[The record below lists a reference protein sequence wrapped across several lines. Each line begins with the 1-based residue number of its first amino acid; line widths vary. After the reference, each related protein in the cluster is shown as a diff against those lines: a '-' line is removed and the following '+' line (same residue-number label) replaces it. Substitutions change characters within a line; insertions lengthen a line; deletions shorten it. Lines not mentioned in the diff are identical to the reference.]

1 MFKKPWD
8 ENIFKS
14 KTAAGLEVIL
24 LPDGN
29 HQLHLVTLKK
39 QKSTLLREIQ
49 REALSSFNEVQQLL
63 DSKTPLILIIN
74 GKGIVHRKVS
84 SSENDTPATLL
95 NKLLPNAHVEDFV
108 IQKTPVNTTEVFVSV
123 IRLNVLTDLIQEL
136 VKNKLTN
143 ITACFLGPFVITT
156 LLPLLSNDQI
166 NNEQLLI
173 SNFRLQIREQQITS
187 IETIT
192 DGTNEQLRIG
202 EDLLPQQLVIPFAGA
217 LSYFTG
223 NTDDVFNSVLLNELK
238 EEFHQ
243 KQKFEL
249 RGWILLV
256 ATFIILI
263 INYLFFNNYWSKNK
277 EMNAQLE
284 LTQVAM
290 QRYEKLKT
298 EFDQKK
304 QFLEQNGLLE
314 NSRTSY
320 YADQL
325 SKELPASMQ
334 FTGLEIHPLKK
345 KKTGE
350 DDKGFLFE
358 NKLIRVTGNCQ
369 RNTELN
375 EWMKKIKKQNW
386 VEDVVL
392 SNYKQDNAK
401 ENGFFLVE
409 IKLK

>member
-1 MFKKPWD
+1 MFKKPWGG
-8 ENIFKS
+8 NMLKS
-14 KTAAGLEVIL
+14 KAAAGLEVII
-24 LPDGN
+24 LPDGSY
-29 HQLHLVTLKK
+29 QLHLVILKK
-39 QKSTLLREIQ
+39 QKSTLLTEIQ
-49 REALSSFNEVQQLL
+49 RESLSSFTEVQQLI
-63 DSKTPLILIIN
+63 DPKIPLVLIIN

-84 SSENDTPATLL
+84 SSGNDTPATLL
-95 NKLLPNAHVEDFV
+95 NKLLPNAQVDDFV
-108 IQKTPVNTTEVFVSV
+108 IQKTAATAEEIFVSV
-123 IRLNVLTDLIQEL
+123 IRLNALTDLIQEL

-143 ITACFLGPFVITT
+143 IAACFLGPFVITN
-156 LLPLLSNDQI
+156 LLPLLSHDQI
-166 NNEQLLI
+166 SNEQLRI
-173 SNFRLQIREQQITS
+173 SNFRLQIREQQITN
-187 IETIT
+187 IETTGDIA
-192 DGTNEQLRIG
+192 NEQLRIG
-202 EDLLPQQLVIPFAGA
+202 GDLLPQQLAIPFAGA

-223 NTDDVFNSVLLNELK
+223 SATDIFNAVLLNELK
-238 EEFHQ
+238 EEFKQ

-256 ATFIILI
+256 ATFLILI
-263 INYLFFNNYWSKNK
+263 INYFIFNNYWSRNK

-284 LTQVAM
+284 LTQAAL
-290 QRYEKLKT
+290 QRYDKLKT

-325 SKELPASMQ
+325 SKELPSSMQ

-345 KKTGE
+345 KKAGE
-350 DDKGFLFE
+350 DESGFLFE
-358 NKLIRVTGNCQ
+358 NKLIRVSGNCQ

-386 VEDVVL
+386 VEDIVL
-392 SNYKQDNAK
+392 SNYRQDNAK
-401 ENGFFLVE
+401 ENGFFQIE

>member
-1 MFKKPWD
+1 MFKKPWG
-8 ENIFKS
+8 ENMFKS

-29 HQLHLVTLKK
+29 YQLHLVTLKK
-39 QKSTLLREIQ
+39 QKSILLPEIQ

-74 GKGIVHRKVS
+74 GKGIVHRKIS
-84 SSENDTPATLL
+84 SSENDTPAILL
-95 NKLLPNAHVEDFV
+95 NKLLPNAQVEDFV
-108 IQKTPVNTTEVFVSV
+108 IQKTPVNTTEIFVSV

-136 VKNKLTN
+136 VKNNLTG

-156 LLPLLSNDQI
+156 LLPLLNNDLII
-166 NNEQLLI
+166 NERLSI
-173 SNFRLQIREQQITS
+173 SNFHLQIREQQITN

-192 DGTNEQLRIG
+192 DPFHEHLQIG
-202 EDLLPQQLVIPFAGA
+202 NDLLPQQLVIAFAGA

-223 NTDDVFNSVLLNELK
+223 NTNDVFNSVLINEIK
-238 EEFHQ
+238 EEFSQ

-249 RGWILLV
+249 RGWVLLV
-256 ATFIILI
+256 ATFVILI
-263 INYLFFNNYWSKNK
+263 INYFVFNNYWNENK

-284 LTQVAM
+284 LTQVAL
-290 QRYEKLKT
+290 QRYDKLKM

-325 SKELPASMQ
+325 SKKLPLSMQ
-334 FTGLEIHPLKK
+334 FTNLEIHPLKK
-345 KKTGE
+345 KKAGE
-350 DDKGFLFE
+350 EENGFLFE
-358 NKLIRVTGNCQ
+358 KKLIRVSGNCQ

-375 EWMKKIKKQNW
+375 EWMKTIKKQNW
-386 VEDVVL
+386 VEDIVL
-392 SNYKQDNAK
+392 SNYRQDNAR
-401 ENGFFLVE
+401 ENGIFLVE